1 MVPRSGRAQVYTG
14 CNFPEPRG
22 IGRERHCTGSL
33 ERNVLTC
40 DYNGWADVPED
51 EREALEL
58 LDAGPWISRDII
70 PLAATPLLP
79 VEVPLTPSDRRAA

>member
-1 MVPRSGRAQVYTG
+1 MRQNCTAPGLW
-14 CNFPEPRG
+14 C
-22 IGRERHCTGSL
+22 REVGELRCTLVARHCTGSL